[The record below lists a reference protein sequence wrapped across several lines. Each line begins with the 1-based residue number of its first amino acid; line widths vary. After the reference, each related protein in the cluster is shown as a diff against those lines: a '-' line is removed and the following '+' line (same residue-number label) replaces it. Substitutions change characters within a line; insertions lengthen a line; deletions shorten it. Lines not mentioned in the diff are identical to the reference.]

1 MGLECRMN
9 LLFLRSLR
17 EKIIDAE
24 RAVKMLELD
33 YEFYIESYKFTDKLW
48 EENFEIMKQKKQI
61 DIQLNKWTIKMLE
74 CQIEE
79 NKVEK

>member
-9 LLFLRSLR
+9 LHFLRSLR